1 MLVDVHDNHR
11 SPGAGADLSDS
22 RTHEP
27 TTHNSDEIH
36 ERTVA
41 ECSSTGIVDR
51 VASHALKFDPI
62 TEARRQWLAHDLA
75 EPLAMV
81 GATSIMRAQQLVSAE
96 IERALGS
103 FGLTFSR
110 WELLMLLS
118 FSRSGSLPITKAG
131 HRLMIHPTGVSKLVD
146 KLEAQG
152 LVRRERDPA
161 DRRTTLASIQPA
173 GRELAERAGK
183 AVAAVRFGLDLDD
196 DDLETLVTVLER
208 HRRAG
213 GASAQSE

>member
-1 MLVDVHDNHR
+1 MYRYRRH
-11 SPGAGADLSDS
+11 
-22 RTHEP
+22 
-27 TTHNSDEIH
+27 
-36 ERTVA
+36 VA
-41 ECSSTGIVDR
+41 PQP
-51 VASHALKFDPI
+51 LQFDPI
-62 TEARRQWLAHDLA
+62 AEARRQWVAHDLV

-152 LVRRERDPA
+152 LVRRERDPG
-161 DRRTTLASIQPA
+161 DRRTTLASILPA

-183 AVAAVRFGLDLDD
+183 AVAAVRFGLDLGD
-196 DDLETLVTVLER
+196 DDLETLISVLQR
-208 HRRAG
+208 HRRAAG
-213 GASAQSE
+213 DAGPARA